1 MMAPIVASQDG
12 LAPPTRRARLI
23 DVARKAG
30 VSRGIAGHVLNGG
43 AGNSRVSAKTAQ
55 RIREIAKRLNYH
67 PNHAARLLRGK
78 RSSTF
83 GLLVASAGDPLR
95 SFLVQH
101 LDTESVKIGCHTFI
115 ANTIGDTSVGPD
127 LFAEYVEE
135 FARRGVDGVFCAV
148 HHWFGGDRAQL
159 LARHPHTI
167 FYEDSGPEDA
177 ARVSIDREEA
187 ARLAVRH
194 LVERG
199 RKRIGLAAMS
209 FSRSTHFAR
218 RIGYEKELQ
227 CHGLMVDEQLLF
239 NGEPHGLAYAYCNMT
254 SMRWE
259 FPMQVIEQAVDAL
272 VIEGR
277 ADAIVAH
284 DDFWAAALIK
294 CLHARHIRVPEDVA
308 VVGYLNHYLADWTDP
323 ALTTLDLQHELAA
336 KQMVSMMKR
345 MIEDGPLPVEERV
358 VQIKPRLIVRESS

>member
-1 MMAPIVASQDG
+1 MTLTATPQNG
-12 LAPPTRRARLI
+12 LLPPTRRARLI
-23 DVARKAG
+23 DVARQAG

-43 AGNSRVSAKTAQ
+43 AGNSRVSEKTAL
-55 RIREIAKRLNYH
+55 RIQKIARQLNYH

-78 RSSTF
+78 RSCTF

-95 SFLVQH
+95 SFLAQY
-101 LDTESVKIGCHTFI
+101 LDTESVKIGCHVFI

-127 LFAEYVEE
+127 LFEEYVEE

-148 HHWFGGDRAQL
+148 HHWFGGDRALL

-167 FYEDSGPEDA
+167 FYEDSGPEGA

-194 LVERG
+194 LTARG
-199 RKRIGLAAMS
+199 RKRVALATMS
-209 FSRSTHFAR
+209 LSRPTHIAR
-218 RIGYEKELQ
+218 RLGYEKELQ
-227 CHGLMVDEQLLF
+227 CHGLPVDERLLF
-239 NGEPHGLAYAYCNMT
+239 NGEPHGLAYAYCNTT

-259 FPMQVIEQAVDAL
+259 FPTQVIERAVDAL

-294 CLHARHIRVPEDVA
+294 NLHARGIRVPEDVA

-336 KQMVSMMKR
+336 KQMVSMMEK
-345 MIEDGPLPVEERV
+345 MVANGPLPVEDRV
-358 VQIKPRLIVRESS
+358 VQIKPRLIIRESS